1 MSFKNPPPQDSP
13 PTTTTTVDI
22 TEIERQWAL
31 FRRKNAKA
39 SERIAAEELHEQR
52 RREEEKRIQKAYE
65 EYMYSETEYDKQ
77 QKRQKTLKRTMNLI
91 SGTGGGGVSGTNN
104 NNNNANLPPPMLLLS
119 GADDDD
125 DEANNNS
132 STKLGMSYASTP
144 TANNS
149 NNNTR
154 TTSNNSPAINIIN
167 QQQDSKR
174 ATPVQQQQQSQQQ
187 QQRPRSQSSAVNNTS
202 RNAQQRDPSDFLYNL
217 ANDPQLQKA
226 VRLIERKVRLFLQ
239 NKQAAERRI
248 EESRAAA
255 DAVSDKYVSG
265 WRHEVW
271 VRSQMMRPRF
281 QLSSDVVASIELQ
294 RRAAEGRMRAL
305 EQTNIAAELHERQL
319 TPGNRNWIHN
329 HLLRSA
335 DRFEKRKNKPV
346 ATTLSRRI

>member
-1 MSFKNPPPQDSP
+1 MSFRNPPADSEQHQ
-13 PTTTTTVDI
+13 TTTTVDI

-65 EYMYSETEYDKQ
+65 EYMCSETEYDKQ
-77 QKRQKTLKRTMNLI
+77 RKRQKTLKNAVNLI
-91 SGTGGGGVSGTNN
+91 SGTTGGTTTTTLNDNSSFSSPPTTTTTNN
-104 NNNNANLPPPMLLLS
+104 NLPPPMLLLS
-119 GADDDD
+119 GADDD
-125 DEANNNS
+125 EVVN
-132 STKLGMSYASTP
+132 KLGMSYAPTP
-144 TANNS
+144 TT

-154 TTSNNSPAINIIN
+154 TTNNNSPSININ
-167 QQQDSKR
+167 QDSTR
-174 ATPVQQQQQSQQQ
+174 ATPIQQQQQ
-187 QQRPRSQSSAVNNTS
+187 QQRPRSQSSAVTNS
-202 RNAQQRDPSDFLYNL
+202 RNSQQRDPSDFLYNL

-239 NKQAAERRI
+239 HKQAAERRI
-248 EESRAAA
+248 EESRAVA
-255 DAVSDKYVSG
+255 DCVSDKYVSG

-271 VRSQMMRPRF
+271 VRSQMMRPRY
-281 QLSSDVVASIELQ
+281 QLSADVVACIELQ

-335 DRFEKRKNKPV
+335 DRFEKRKNRPV
-346 ATTLSRRI
+346 ATTMSRRI